1 MSHNIHFLFFSFPAG
16 KATTDDELEE
26 MLESGNAAVF
36 TAGVSAR
43 VLCVCTSTL
52 ALKLLMMCL

>member
-1 MSHNIHFLFFSFPAG
+1 
-16 KATTDDELEE
+16 

-43 VLCVCTSTL
+43 VLCVCASTL
-52 ALKLLMMCL
+52 ALKLLMMCLSRDKAVKAVGYTQNASYQQVKN